1 MKHVTPGADPL
12 RLTGTMT
19 KIRVGVRLR
28 LQLQGRSTSDS
39 RASAPKQ
46 KNRRNVILP
55 GVAAVLLFFHLGLV
69 LPLRS
74 RKIDRLAT
82 QFLSGLRGIMRFTV
96 QRGELLIE
104 CLSGDGQC
112 LRDLRLFP
120 LNFFINKQIFTS
132 ISCFLAVF
140 FSGFNPRAD
149 IFGQV
154 IIVDDGSTAFNITMF
169 HDIFQLRTLPG

>member
-1 MKHVTPGADPL
+1 
-12 RLTGTMT
+12 MT
-19 KIRVGVRLR
+19 KIRVGVGFACSSKAGPR
-28 LQLQGRSTSDS
+28 QIPG
-39 RASAPKQ
+39 ASAPKQ

-55 GVAAVLLFFHLGLV
+55 GVAAVLFFFHLGLV

-112 LRDLRLFP
+112 LRDLRLVPFEF
-120 LNFFINKQIFTS
+120 LHQINNFYILS
-132 ISCFLAVF
+132 VS
-140 FSGFNPRAD
+140 
-149 IFGQV
+149 
-154 IIVDDGSTAFNITMF
+154 
-169 HDIFQLRTLPG
+169 